1 MICLVFVQI
10 YFYEVN
16 CRATIKLWSLTCTLV
31 HAQQRKASTGLQSN
45 EDAISAKARL
55 IKTMKIQKAVPQ
67 NRTAFKYV
75 YIKA

>member
-1 MICLVFVQI
+1 
-10 YFYEVN
+10 
-16 CRATIKLWSLTCTLV
+16 LV